1 MNEIRAELAEQDC
14 RRIGPYLI
22 AKAKEIQSVCP
33 IHSIIVP
40 AAIAEFLSFGR
51 GSPEILVDDIRIPLV
66 ANMMDRNDKFTINTI
81 KFGAMHFDAA
91 YLAKLEVINQ
101 AKEQA
106 AKEKQE
112 ADDQMVSDLVQRL
125 KQLYLRIESG
135 VEGGARVQAFEFIK
149 FLMFKSEHKNHLAI
163 TSAFSILNTLFPE
176 VKILIDTLYGDE

>member
-1 MNEIRAELAEQDC
+1 MNELRAEIAEQDC
-14 RRIGPYLI
+14 KRIGPYLI

-40 AAIAEFLSFGR
+40 SSITEFFTFGAT
-51 GSPEILVDDIRIPLV
+51 SPEIEIDGVSIPLV
-66 ANMMDRNDKFTINTI
+66 ANIMDNNNKFSINTL
-81 KFGAMHFDAA
+81 KFGTMHFDAA
-91 YLAKLEVINQ
+91 YLAKLEIVSQ

-112 ADDQMVSDLVQRL
+112 ADDQMVNDLVQRL

-135 VEGGARVQAFEFIK
+135 VEGNARVQAFEFIK
-149 FLMFKSEHKNHLAI
+149 YLMFKSEHKNHLAI
-163 TSAFSILNTLFPE
+163 TSSFSILNTLFPE